1 MPTYLSRTA
10 TTSPCV
16 PQHSPM
22 SSFHEIPDD
31 LSVNRRTSSAS
42 CDIDISVCVCVCVRA
57 CVCVRC
63 SAVCQLLQLVSFP
76 HTKRKSAR
84 HTRPRAQSHASC
96 NRAAT
101 ELRIVR
107 GAPDAVR
114 LPRLDCSASC
124 LTYFQCILWFNSTSI
139 MLPRSIGSFY
149 ILCDSVRVYVCVC
162 VCVCCVC
169 VCERESVCV
178 CLCVYSRA
186 RG

>member
-107 GAPDAVR
+107 GAPQSHTAR
-114 LPRLDCSASC
+114 PRLHLQMHVAFSRETVSQRKNVIA
-124 LTYFQCILWFNSTSI
+124 LTKLA
-139 MLPRSIGSFY
+139 
-149 ILCDSVRVYVCVC
+149 CV
-162 VCVCCVC
+162 
-169 VCERESVCV
+169 
-178 CLCVYSRA
+178 LHK
-186 RG
+186 

>member
-96 NRAAT
+96 NRAAPQSHT
-101 ELRIVR
+101 VR
-107 GAPDAVR
+107 SR
-114 LPRLDCSASC
+114 LHLQMHVAFSRETTSQRKNVIA
-124 LTYFQCILWFNSTSI
+124 LTKLA
-139 MLPRSIGSFY
+139 
-149 ILCDSVRVYVCVC
+149 CV
-162 VCVCCVC
+162 
-169 VCERESVCV
+169 
-178 CLCVYSRA
+178 LQK
-186 RG
+186 